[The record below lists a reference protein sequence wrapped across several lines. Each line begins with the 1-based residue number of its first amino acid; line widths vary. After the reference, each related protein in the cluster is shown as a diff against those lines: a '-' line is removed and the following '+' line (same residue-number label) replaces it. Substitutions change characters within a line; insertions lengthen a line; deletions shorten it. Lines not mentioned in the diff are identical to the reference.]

1 MKIESCLRV
10 QATKECTNNINKVA
24 SLMATLVEKR
34 LSPAASN
41 VVMST
46 PTTMSSTPPP
56 TKKRSLVEYLDDVR
70 KLREHEQQITDD
82 LGVSP
87 ATKQVIINR
96 IQKEKKKVLVNAAI
110 TEDEGNE

>member
-1 MKIESCLRV
+1 M
-10 QATKECTNNINKVA
+10 
-24 SLMATLVEKR
+24 
-34 LSPAASN
+34 
-41 VVMST
+41 
-46 PTTMSSTPPP
+46 
-56 TKKRSLVEYLDDVR
+56 EYLDDVR